1 MASHKR
7 HLLVDSTTPKPK
19 QPKLTST
26 TNWELCV
33 LCQEDTKEPLQCLAK
48 STKAPIDCGYKSL
61 AGHLIQF
68 QELGHMPIDI
78 DSLNDGDGIEVTM
91 VAHRASWHKTCRLRF
106 NQTKLER
113 LQRKSTE
120 VKAGTSSTVHTRSSH
135 SKVNLKYATCF
146 LCDGPAGSAG
156 LHQASTSDIDA
167 RVRRCA
173 IELEDTAL
181 LAKLSPGDMV
191 ALEAK
196 YHRNCLV
203 KLYNRARAAD
213 TTGADDDPDANLHGI
228 AFAELVAYME

>member
-1 MASHKR
+1 MPAK
-7 HLLVDSTTPKPK
+7 V
-19 QPKLTST
+19 QPNK
-26 TNWELCV
+26 
-33 LCQEDTKEPLQCLAK
+33 
-48 STKAPIDCGYKSL
+48 
-61 AGHLIQF
+61 
-68 QELGHMPIDI
+68 
-78 DSLNDGDGIEVTM
+78 
-91 VAHRASWHKTCRLRF
+91 
-106 NQTKLER
+106 R
-113 LQRKSTE
+113 LQRKS
-120 VKAGTSSTVHTRSSH
+120 
-135 SKVNLKYATCF
+135 TCF

-156 LHQASTSDIDA
+156 LHQSSTSDIDA